1 MKTSVMS
8 NALSFLGHNDQVIEQ
23 SKSEFSLISAYLNG
37 IGINWENDQLNIDL
51 KFELLYPAG
60 RQLML
65 KFNDVF
71 EYDFN
76 YNAAHYFYYV
86 ERLKLLKSKNRY
98 YISLDPVDQSEQI
111 DARDNDII
119 MATGLEAYISL
130 L

>member
-8 NALSFLGHNDQVIEQ
+8 NARTFLGNNDQVIEQ
-23 SKSEFSLISAYLNG
+23 SKSEFSLVNAYLNG

-60 RQLML
+60 KRLVL

-71 EYDFN
+71 EYYFN

-86 ERLKLLKSKNRY
+86 ERLKLLKAENRY

-111 DARDNDII
+111 DAKDNDII
-119 MATGLEAYISL
+119 MATGLEAYL
-130 L
+130 DML